1 LDALDIILIVVILA
15 AAVHGLRL
23 GAAVQVLSFIG
34 GLVGLALGIAL
45 IIVVLP
51 HLHGVFVRTF
61 VSLLLLLVPS
71 TLTWGIGRQLGARV
85 WHQLRGHAIAAV
97 DAGSGAVIAMAG
109 TLVLVWLL
117 ASFLAN
123 SQVSLISSEI
133 QNSQVLRFVS
143 GVMPQIPSALSSR
156 ACLVDQTG
164 LPLPCLGF
172 LQPSGPVKV
181 ATSAQVRRADEVA
194 GRSTV
199 QIVATGCGNVVVEG
213 SGFVVAPGLVVTN
226 AHVVAGANNITEY
239 DGVQSERAT
248 PVFFDPN
255 FDLALLR
262 VSGLP
267 APPLPIDSRFV
278 PRGTKAIVLGYPEG
292 VSVVTAQPA
301 GVLMRFDPDS
311 PNIYDSAYTQRQIYE
326 LQALVQPGNSGG
338 PLLEPDG
345 EVIGV
350 VFARDDDNADVG
362 FALASPGVL
371 QRVRTAEQLPLDASV
386 STGSCLSG

>member
-1 LDALDIILIVVILA
+1 VDGLDIILIVIILA

-45 IIVVLP
+45 VIVILP
-51 HLHGVFVRTF
+51 YLHTVFVKVF
-61 VSLLLLLVPS
+61 VALLLLLVPS
-71 TLTWGIGRQLGARV
+71 TLTWGIGRQLGTRV
-85 WHQLRGHAIAAV
+85 WHRLRGHTIAAV
-97 DAGSGAVIAMAG
+97 DAGSGALIAAAG

-117 ASFLAN
+117 ASFLAD

-143 GVMPQIPSALSSR
+143 GVMPQIPSSLSSR
-156 ACLVDQTG
+156 ICLFDQTG
-164 LPLPCLGF
+164 LPDPCIGF
-172 LQPSGPVKV
+172 LQPAGPVAV
-181 ATSAQVRRADEVA
+181 ADGAQVRHATEAA

-199 QIVATGCGNVVVEG
+199 QIVATGCGDVVVEG

-226 AHVVAGANNITEY
+226 AHVVAGSDNISEY

-248 PVFFDPN
+248 PVYFDPN
-255 FDLALLR
+255 YDLAVLR
-262 VSGLP
+262 VPNLP
-267 APPLPIDSRFV
+267 APPLKIAGGYV
-278 PRGTKAIVLGYPEG
+278 PRGTKAVVLGYPEG
-292 VSVVTAQPA
+292 VADVTAQPA
-301 GVLMRFDPDS
+301 GVLMRFDPES
-311 PNIYDSAYTQRQIYE
+311 PNIYDKATTQREIYE

-350 VFARDDDNADVG
+350 VFARDVSNSDVG
-362 FALASPGVL
+362 FALTSPGVL
-371 QRVRTAEQLPLDASV
+371 QRVRIAERRPVGASV
-386 STGSCLSG
+386 GTGVCLSN